1 MTANH
6 CCQSS
11 RKAGEAAAHVQ
22 AAFFRFNL
30 RGRLKAVAVVLLRLS
45 NSPSTCEDDTQPS
58 HSLMKTKLLPLLFTA
73 ALHGQ
78 EPADDHAQLLDP
90 IVKQP
95 IAPAETVIEPKR
107 LDIPSSEI
115 ISSEVSFH
123 EGQKF
128 TIQEV
133 APQELPPIPPP
144 SKPIALTAEQKAERA
159 ARLAARGNY
168 RNLVFSCTVYDG
180 ENTMIRWNS
189 QGKQPIEY
197 FTAWSNVNFHYLNSL
212 TRFNKNDTTYSIM
225 FGTGDIDTA
234 KMTSLYARRNAVYP
248 VPVIPTLPEDANLEP
263 SFVVTQGNPA
273 PADLEPLVA
282 LHELYREHHA
292 AMIAEY
298 QRLKALREEEA
309 AERAANPPDPKPDVK
324 IRYWIPTQK
333 SENTTL
339 EQNQPLEDGGLAQ

>member
-1 MTANH
+1 M
-6 CCQSS
+6 
-11 RKAGEAAAHVQ
+11 
-22 AAFFRFNL
+22 
-30 RGRLKAVAVVLLRLS
+30 
-45 NSPSTCEDDTQPS
+45 
-58 HSLMKTKLLPLLFTA
+58 
-73 ALHGQ
+73 
-78 EPADDHAQLLDP
+78 
-90 IVKQP
+90 
-95 IAPAETVIEPKR
+95 
-107 LDIPSSEI
+107 
-115 ISSEVSFH
+115 
-123 EGQKF
+123 
-128 TIQEV
+128 
-133 APQELPPIPPP
+133 
-144 SKPIALTAEQKAERA
+144 
-159 ARLAARGNY
+159 
-168 RNLVFSCTVYDG
+168 FSCTVYDG

-212 TRFNKNDTTYSIM
+212 TRFKKNDTTYSIM

-298 QRLKALREEEA
+298 QRMKALREEEA

-333 SENTTL
+333 SQNTTL